1 MHYHNNPC
9 KSHACQCNNTQKHQ
23 GMLFYLLYDEIKWSK
38 CQDNDKYELYKTQR
52 WIKKKELRYKEMK
65 ETHTPFSVFFHVQSG
80 QVFDCYD
87 KKVTMTFTTTLHW
100 EHYSHTLEDL

>member
-1 MHYHNNPC
+1 
-9 KSHACQCNNTQKHQ
+9 
-23 GMLFYLLYDEIKWSK
+23 
-38 CQDNDKYELYKTQR
+38 
-52 WIKKKELRYKEMK
+52 MK

-100 EHYSHTLEDL
+100 EHYSHTLEDLQHKIQFTQIKMSILRARNFEFQTKFTFAK

>member
-1 MHYHNNPC
+1 
-9 KSHACQCNNTQKHQ
+9 
-23 GMLFYLLYDEIKWSK
+23 
-38 CQDNDKYELYKTQR
+38 
-52 WIKKKELRYKEMK
+52 MK

>member
-1 MHYHNNPC
+1 
-9 KSHACQCNNTQKHQ
+9 
-23 GMLFYLLYDEIKWSK
+23 MLFYLLYDEIKWSK

-52 WIKKKELRYKEMK
+52 WIKKMELRYKEMK